1 MPFGCS
7 IIPRALPL
15 RMTNNPSFQNKLP
28 KQTFKEFKSPP
39 SQWIWHYETKLKSAG
54 LKWSRAIR
62 VHFFCCS
69 NSLQEARKLKKSQLA
84 NSGTMQNSRF
94 SSPKLENWARLVKR
108 RGNFRLHR
116 HSSLFQMNCW
126 RDDDHVCT
134 SIELKKG
141 KLKKIRN

>member
-1 MPFGCS
+1 M
-7 IIPRALPL
+7 
-15 RMTNNPSFQNKLP
+15 KLEIE
-28 KQTFKEFKSPP
+28 KCGVEVGLVRYACIFLLQQQFTR
-39 SQWIWHYETKLKSAG
+39 SAQ
-54 LKWSRAIR
+54 I
-62 VHFFCCS
+62 
-69 NSLQEARKLKKSQLA
+69 KKSQLA

-126 RDDDHVCT
+126 RDDDDHVCT